1 MRMSQLFSQTLRE
14 APAETEVAGHKLL
27 LRAGFIR
34 PLAAGIFSYLPL
46 GQRSLNKIT
55 AILHQEIQAIGGQE
69 IEMPVVHPADLWQ
82 QSGRWYD
89 IGDEMGRFQDKNGRD
104 MVLGMTH
111 EEIVAD
117 LARREIHSYRQL
129 PRLVYQIQTKWRD
142 DPRPRAGLVRAREF
156 TMLDSYSLDA
166 TAESLDQQYQA
177 HYRAY
182 FRIFNRCGLPVIAV
196 ESDVG
201 MMGGYLAHE
210 YMYLNPIGED
220 TLLLCDACGYKAN
233 RQVAT
238 FQKPAAPAEASL
250 PVEKVATPDAKTIA
264 ALAEFL
270 GVPRA
275 KTAKAVFLMATV
287 MENQQEVQRLVF
299 AVVRGDME
307 LNETKLA
314 NAIQAKALRPAVDE
328 EIRAVGATPGYAS
341 PVGLQNVLVV
351 VDDAVANSPNLVA
364 GANEEGYHLR
374 NVNYGRDFQATLVTD
389 LAAAQG
395 GDACPQCGAALR
407 EARGVE
413 VGNIFKLGTR
423 FSEALGAYF
432 TDEQGESRPVIMGSY
447 GIGVG
452 RLLACVAEHYH
463 DEHGLIWPVTVA
475 PYDVHLV
482 ALRGGFEVADEL
494 YQQLQAA
501 GIEVLYDDR
510 DESPGVKFNDA
521 DLIGI
526 PVRLTAGKRSL
537 DQGGVEMKLRREAE
551 RSLVP
556 LSDVVQSVQAALDAL
571 LAEIERE
578 MDPAGYQP

>member
-1 MRMSQLFSQTLRE
+1 MRMSQLLSQTLRE

-55 AILHQEIQAIGGQE
+55 AILHEEIQAIGGQE

-111 EEIVAD
+111 EEVVAD

-238 FQKPAAPAEASL
+238 FQKPAAPAEAPL

-275 KTAKAVFLMATV
+275 KTAKAVFLMATI
-287 MENQQEVQRLVF
+287 MEAQEEVQRLVF

-389 LAAAQG
+389 LAAAQE
-395 GDACPQCGAALR
+395 GDACPQCGVALR